1 MRALLVTLEFSPG
14 TKIDRVEADAEYVGG
29 DESELRSAEAD
40 EADDYAVDS
49 GQNPALPAALSYQNG
64 RNDRK
69 YAGQVI
75 KPERHR
81 QPPSKFEY
89 AAPARALSVI
99 PRKKGDNGGSGP
111 EDQGRLV

>member
-69 YAGQVI
+69 YAGQVV
-75 KPERHR
+75 KPERQR
-81 QPPSKFEY
+81 NLPQS
-89 AAPARALSVI
+89 LSMR
-99 PRKKGDNGGSGP
+99 PRR
-111 EDQGRLV
+111 EVFL

>member
-1 MRALLVTLEFSPG
+1 MIRALLVMLEFSPG
-14 TKIDRVEADAEYVGG
+14 TKIHRVEADAEYVGG

-69 YAGQVI
+69 YAGQVV
-75 KPERHR
+75 KPERQR
-81 QPPSKFEY
+81 NLPQS
-89 AAPARALSVI
+89 LSMR
-99 PRKKGDNGGSGP
+99 PRR
-111 EDQGRLV
+111 EVFL